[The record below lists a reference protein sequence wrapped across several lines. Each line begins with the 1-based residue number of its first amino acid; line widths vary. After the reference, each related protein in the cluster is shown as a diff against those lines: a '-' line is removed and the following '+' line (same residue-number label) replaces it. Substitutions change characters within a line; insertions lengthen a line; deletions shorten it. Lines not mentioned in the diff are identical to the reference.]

1 MAVLRGL
8 AAPCMGHDPN
18 EIVELAVAAEQVG
31 FDGFFVWDHMVFA
44 NEGDGPPVLDPW
56 ALMSAIAVRTST
68 IVIGPMIT
76 PPSRR
81 RPWVLARQT
90 VTLDRLAGGRTVF
103 GVGLGSPSYGDFGR
117 FGDEADTRARAD
129 MLDESLVILDGLWSG
144 EPFSFSG
151 EHYRIDPVRF
161 IPTPVSGRR
170 IPVWV
175 GGIWPGKRP
184 MRRAAKWDGAVPITY
199 VDGALTRP
207 SAEQMTEVRD
217 LIRSERGS
225 LEDYVLAVWAE
236 VASSPEV
243 VIDELPPY
251 VEAGTNW
258 WIETA
263 VPRGEWQTGLRE
275 RIGQGV

>member
-1 MAVLRGL
+1 
-8 AAPCMGHDPN
+8 
-18 EIVELAVAAEQVG
+18 
-31 FDGFFVWDHMVFA
+31 
-44 NEGDGPPVLDPW
+44 
-56 ALMSAIAVRTST
+56 
-68 IVIGPMIT
+68 
-76 PPSRR
+76 
-81 RPWVLARQT
+81 VLARQT

-207 SAEQMTEVRD
+207 RAEQMTEVRD